1 MSYFK
6 HSQTNKYLTF
16 SDIAPTFS
24 GEAVEL
30 SSCTKCET
38 DLEPAAWMDSNTNS
52 YHIKKINKDGASQ
65 CITLGGKDNI
75 LGVGACDENSR
86 FEIMVKKEGDY
97 DKITPQDLDFFI
109 VFDDNNTVNI
119 NGKKSPKKMS
129 LTNGAHTYLKNARNV
144 KHIFK
149 LRNPSLFK
157 DGNRVELTTTNM
169 NTENVEIHA
178 NMFLIIEEN
187 DNKNYADV
195 PRKTVYKTVY
205 VNDVKK
211 IGNLRKNNKVNSVIL
226 FEKTT
231 SEAMDSSSSSD
242 SVPIVIKY
250 LERKFYPPQNDKKPV
265 NSQNV
270 YKAVIGINGKDGK
283 FLNGKIDTNIY
294 SGGIIL
300 GGLATEFRIIPVNTL
315 SRHEIIYSNVD
326 DKRTLVNLS
335 SGMNPAKKIVIS
347 KDGQLVSKNLKDG
360 VLHKSTTFKIEPVSE
375 NFQGYEGFA
384 TIRSLKDEV
393 EKLSN
398 MLVGGSS
405 TSPKEI
411 DRQCQIILKMIKVA
425 ESGNAVAH
433 SKNIKKIVGHI
444 SFVATRAEE
453 LISLLKEIKSKY
465 LKMLINIP
473 IDNLRGPKLK
483 KDSFFASFDVNGTSR
498 LNRELEKYA
507 KIVDIYNNKI
517 KELNKSGFKF
527 SLSQL
532 ELDPRVISNINN
544 IFIHFKKDNTRIN
557 NAINT
562 FYDFLE
568 INKSNYYEF
577 PTYRNNKFI
586 IPVTS
591 KTSYNGPST
600 TDVKALITAGEKMS
614 NLKMGFFDID
624 FGDIYELLFR
634 DAGAMVNDARMN
646 TLISKNITVDKLN
659 GGGILHYYYNFMTS
673 QKYYVIQHNTLID
686 IKQKLSQV
694 LNIQDNNPKMV
705 VTNIAK
711 KLSEV
716 ASFIQTKYDGEF
728 NWRSDFY
735 NIVDYYAGAMNTN
748 DTPQDHIYYFSYC
761 YGNVVNNINMEGG
774 YTFLTLDHYYSI
786 SALLMKYEKNIIDG
800 FINKYSEMY
809 SQAKSMLDGN
819 GDEYF
824 AMNQQ
829 RKKIIEGFA
838 DDDYSVDTT
847 KSSAY
852 LFPGTPSIISNY
864 SQNILTDAFRYKKV
878 NGVGYAVLEDYLDDR
893 YDNYN
898 AGHYTCGGANH
909 PIVFSADYKC
919 GNETT
924 PRTITNAEITSTST
938 PFSCTA
944 DACLVDSELKLVYD
958 DSAGVELKL
967 TDSGGTNQT
976 IKLCDTII
984 PNWNKC
990 SKFDDPTGVV
1000 SLTTKYVSY
1009 NSQLNK
1015 MDYLEK
1021 LLSSE
1026 NDSVELASA
1035 TKALYDAD
1043 KKLRLIIDSDGL
1055 LKVQYIPPI
1064 SLSIDATNHY
1074 ATDLSNVVLYSN
1086 DISLGVAI
1094 NNRIYIDPTGQA
1106 HSLDVSNSNV
1116 SNFETYD
1123 NYCLDDPT
1131 GSIDLLNEPADES
1144 KLEYVYP
1151 GTSCVNGD
1159 HSVTV
1164 NLPKKS
1170 FSLGNRE
1177 CPTSS
1182 EHGVEL
1188 VDSATMNALLLET
1201 STKWSDTTSCGI
1213 KYIMSGAVANLE
1225 SKRSD
1230 FQTTFNDMITAF
1242 NELSESELKM
1252 LKQTDE
1258 DIHSLNSI
1266 IDEYKELHDK
1276 VDSNS
1281 ARSNILA
1288 AQTVDASISLRNAD
1302 YKLAL
1307 TGIGAIG
1314 AAIIAF
1320 NYMKK

>member
-38 DLEPAAWMDSNTNS
+38 DLEPAAWMDSNANS
-52 YHIKKINKDGASQ
+52 YHIKKINKNGASQ
-65 CITLGGKDNI
+65 CITLGGKDNV
-75 LGVGACDENSR
+75 LGIGACDENSR
-86 FEIMVKKEGDY
+86 FEIMVKKEGDD
-97 DKITPQDLDFFI
+97 DKITPRDLDFFI

-119 NGKKSPKKMS
+119 NGNKTPKKMS

-149 LRNPSLFK
+149 LRNPVLSK
-157 DGNRVELTTTNM
+157 DGKRVELTTTNM
-169 NTENVEIHA
+169 NTENVEIRA
-178 NMFLIIEEN
+178 NMFLIIEEY

-195 PRKTVYKTVY
+195 PRKTVYKMVY

-231 SEAMDSSSSSD
+231 SDTMDSSSSD
-242 SVPIVIKY
+242 SAPIVIKY
-250 LERKFYPPQNDKKPV
+250 LERKFYPHQNDKKPV
-265 NSQNV
+265 NSQNF
-270 YKAVIGINGKDGK
+270 YKAVIGIDGKDGK

-360 VLHKSTTFKIEPVSE
+360 VLNKSTTFKIEPVSE

-384 TIRSLKDEV
+384 TIRSLIDEV
-393 EKLSN
+393 KKLSN
-398 MLVGGSS
+398 MLKSGSS
-405 TSPKEI
+405 TAPKEI
-411 DRQCQIILKMIKVA
+411 DSQCQIILKMIKVA

-433 SKNIKKIVGHI
+433 SKNIKKIVEYI

-453 LISLLKEIKSKY
+453 LISILKEIKSKY
-465 LKMLINIP
+465 LKMLTNIP

-483 KDSFFASFDVNGTSR
+483 KDAFFASFDVNGMSR

-517 KELNKSGFKF
+517 KELNKSGFEL
-527 SLSQL
+527 SLNQL

-586 IPVTS
+586 NPVTS

-600 TDVKALITAGEKMS
+600 TDVKALIKAGEKMS

-646 TLISKNITVDKLN
+646 SLISKNVTVDKLI

-711 KLSEV
+711 KLSDV
-716 ASFIQTKYDGEF
+716 ASFIQTKYDGAF

-761 YGNVVNNINMEGG
+761 YSNVVNNINMEGG

-809 SQAKSMLDGN
+809 NQAKSMLDGN

-838 DDDYSVDTT
+838 NNYSVDA
-847 KSSAY
+847 SGSASM
-852 LFPGTPSIISNY
+852 FPITPSIISNY
-864 SQNILTDAFRYKKV
+864 SQNILTDAFRYEKK
-878 NGVGYAVLEDYLDDR
+878 NEGGYGVLEEYLKDKYADYIP
-893 YDNYN
+893 NQ
-898 AGHYTCGGANH
+898 YTCVSDKKD
-909 PIVFSADYKC
+909 IVFSANYKC
-919 GNETT
+919 GTT
-924 PRTITNAEITSTST
+924 PRTIT
-938 PFSCTA
+938 
-944 DACLVDSELKLVYD
+944 DAAIGQIIDGSVSFGCNVNNCAVNSKLELEHD
-958 DSAGVELKL
+958 DSVGVVLKL
-967 TDSGGTNQT
+967 TDSGSTT
-976 IKLCDTII
+976 IKLCDVIS
-984 PNWNKC
+984 NYNDC
-990 SKFDDPTGVV
+990 SQFTTVGTTPKTEI
-1000 SLTTKYVSY
+1000 LTNTST
-1009 NSQLNK
+1009 

-1021 LLSSE
+1021 LLSGE
-1026 NDSVELASA
+1026 KDSVTLDSP
-1035 TKALYDAD
+1035 TKALYDDD

-1064 SLSIDATNHY
+1064 SLSIDSNNHY

-1094 NNRIYIDPTGQA
+1094 NKRIYIDPTGQA
-1106 HSLDVSNSNV
+1106 HSLDDSNSNV
-1116 SNFETYD
+1116 SHSETYD
-1123 NYCLDDPT
+1123 SYCLDET
-1131 GSIDLLNEPADES
+1131 KGEGSIDLLNVPADES

-1151 GTSCVNGD
+1151 KPSSSDCVTGD
-1159 HSVTV
+1159 TSVTIE
-1164 NLPKKS
+1164 LPKKS
-1170 FSLGNRE
+1170 FSLDYRE

-1188 VDSATMNALLLET
+1188 VNSATMNALLLET
-1201 STKWSDTTSCGI
+1201 STEWSDTTSCGI
-1213 KYIMSGAVANLE
+1213 KHIMSGAVANLE
-1225 SKRSD
+1225 TSRSA
-1230 FQTTFNDMITAF
+1230 FQTTFNDMITMF

-1276 VDSNS
+1276 VISNS